1 MSKKLSGVVF
11 LAAVFAVPLFLLLRG
26 GGRPQ
31 WDAAA
36 GDAGTFAK
44 LEQTLAGQFPSS
56 DALRRLQ
63 VSLNYMGGGKEQNGV
78 FISGGSLTLDVQ
90 PKSLSVINDNTLA
103 MIDFADDYQ
112 IPSYVMLIP
121 TACAVQQGKVPYD
134 SIAPLYNQPQ
144 LIDDVYRRV
153 SGHVTAINVYPTLFN
168 HQDEYIYYN
177 TDNTT
182 TGLGGFYIYTAVAK
196 KLGLRPRALEDFSI
210 EHIDYDYYG
219 DLYALS
225 PYREVSPDR
234 VSVYNYN
241 SQYQRSYT
249 VTHYSA
255 DGTSRRYYTLYPKFK
270 KELGG
275 TMDVP
280 LGGLSPV
287 IDIDIG
293 NPSYINRLLIFG
305 DRSVQSYLPFL
316 LIYYEQVTFVDTA
329 TVTPE
334 LLQGL
339 KLGRYNQVLFAFSVD
354 SYVSADQLS
363 LLSGLPA
370 PPGRQS

>member
-1 MSKKLSGVVF
+1 M
-11 LAAVFAVPLFLLLRG
+11 
-26 GGRPQ
+26 
-31 WDAAA
+31 
-36 GDAGTFAK
+36 
-44 LEQTLAGQFPSS
+44 
-56 DALRRLQ
+56 
-63 VSLNYMGGGKEQNGV
+63 
-78 FISGGSLTLDVQ
+78 
-90 PKSLSVINDNTLA
+90 
-103 MIDFADDYQ
+103 
-112 IPSYVMLIP
+112 
-121 TACAVQQGKVPYD
+121 
-134 SIAPLYNQPQ
+134 
-144 LIDDVYRRV
+144 
-153 SGHVTAINVYPTLFN
+153 
-168 HQDEYIYYN
+168 
-177 TDNTT
+177 
-182 TGLGGFYIYTAVAK
+182 AK

-275 TMDVP
+275 TMDIP
-280 LGGLSPV
+280 LGGISPV

-329 TVTPE
+329 TATPE
-334 LLQGL
+334 LLQSL
-339 KLGRYNQVLFAFSVD
+339 RLGRYNQVLFAFSVD

-363 LLSGLPA
+363 LLSELPA